1 MLPREFYDRKN
12 ELALLKDKY
21 KRLGEGTLLVM
32 YGRRRVGKTELIRE
46 FMGELPQKDKFYFYV
61 DINGKQETLNSLS
74 AAVQEQLGETIIFK
88 EFNDFLDYVAKKSES
103 GKFLLVMDEF
113 QRFLDTSPEF
123 ITKLQN
129 RWDSEL
135 RQNKLMIILVGS
147 SIGMMQRI
155 TESRAGALYGRAVRI
170 KISPFRYV
178 DFRLMFKELSESERI
193 EKFAIFGGTPY
204 YLSKAKKFN
213 TAISAISDL
222 VLKKGGELAE
232 EPRTLM
238 ESENVRVYVQYNSVL
253 HSIASGKETL
263 KEISDFTKIPLTT
276 IPAYVQRLDELL
288 DLVVKYDP
296 ILGKERLGR
305 YRIKDHFF
313 KFWYKFIFP
322 NQTALNLGNDK
333 LVLKIIE
340 ADLNGY
346 VGRVFEE
353 VAKELLILYL
363 NRKIKGIEINFEDI
377 GSWWDRNG
385 HEIDIVAYN
394 EKEKKIL
401 VGEVKWTNRPVD
413 IDVLWNLMEKS
424 KLINFGGKYQYLL
437 ISKSGFT
444 DKCLDKMEEIGV
456 LHLDL
461 DDFVELFDN
470 SHRDEREDKR

>member
-1 MLPREFYDRKN
+1 MAREFYDREN
-12 ELALLKDKY
+12 ELTLLKDKY
-21 KRLGEGTLLVM
+21 KHLNEGLLLVM
-32 YGRRRVGKTELIRE
+32 YGRRRVGKTELIKE
-46 FMGELPQKDKFYFYV
+46 FMNELPQKDKFYFYV

-74 AAVQEQLGETIIFK
+74 TAVQEQLGETIIFK
-88 EFNDFLDYVAKKSES
+88 EFNDFLDYVSKRSES
-103 GKFLLVMDEF
+103 SKFLLVMDEF

-135 RQNKLMIILVGS
+135 RHNKLMIILVGS

-155 TESRAGALYGRAVRI
+155 TESRAGALYGRATRI
-170 KISPFRYV
+170 KVSPFRYV
-178 DFRLMFKELSESERI
+178 DFRLMFKELSESEKI
-193 EKFAIFGGTPY
+193 ERFAIFGGTPH
-204 YLSKAKKFN
+204 YLSKTKKFSTN
-213 TAISAISDL
+213 LSAISDL
-222 VLKKGGELAE
+222 VLRKGGELAE

-238 ESENVRVYVQYNSVL
+238 ESENVRVYAQYNSIL

-288 DLVVKYDP
+288 DLVIKGDP
-296 ILGKERLGR
+296 VLGKERLGR

-313 KFWYKFIFP
+313 RFWYKFIFP

-340 ADLNGY
+340 ADLNSY

-353 VAKELLILYL
+353 VIKELLVLYL
-363 NRKIKGIEINFEDI
+363 NKKIKEIDINFENI

-401 VGEVKWTNRPVD
+401 VGEVKWTNKLVD
-413 IDVLWNLMEKS
+413 VDVLHDLIDKS

-437 ISKSGFT
+437 VSKNGFT
-444 DKCLDKMEEIGV
+444 NKCVEQMKEMGV

-461 DDFVELFDN
+461 VEIVNLFN
-470 SHRDEREDKR
+470 QA